1 MEKLGRLDKLLAEMS
16 IGTRSE
22 IRAMVKKGR
31 VSVNGEVLKDFSKKI
46 DPSLDISIDGKSVV
60 YEELSYYLLNKPAGV
75 LSAAMDKKAV
85 TVVDLI
91 DDENKRSDLFPMG
104 RLDKD
109 TEGTLVITNDGEL
122 SHALLSPKKHIGKIY
137 SVLVSGIVKDE
148 ELLKIKS
155 GFKIDDD
162 IVSLPANVRILKTY
176 PYSDV
181 SWCLIELFEGKF
193 HEVKKIFA
201 AIGHEVVHLRR
212 YSFAGISGTGLK
224 TGEFRRLSDE
234 EISYLK
240 SLNDEKTS
248 GEKTSGEKTSGEKTS
263 GEKASS
269 VKKSGENASSENV
282 NSEKTSSE
290 NASSEK
296 LSNER
301 ASAEKENSIK
311 IGAKAFSDLNIEDL
325 GKSFSDTISYDDLLK
340 GIKAV
345 IFDFDGTLADSMWM
359 WPSIDEEYLK
369 KFGIEC
375 PETLHTELEGKS
387 PNECAKYFQ
396 EKFNINESEEAMM
409 DAWNDM
415 AAYNYEHKVFLKPGV
430 ESFLKKL
437 KENGIKIGIGSSNF
451 KELVV
456 SALKNNGVLEY
467 IDSIHVSSEVHAGKP
482 APDIYELT
490 AEDLGVKPRECL
502 VFEDIVQGLLAGK
515 RAGMK
520 TVAVF
525 DECSSEKQELNKE
538 MCDYYIFDT
547 TSIIY

>member
-1 MEKLGRLDKLLAEMS
+1 MEKLVRLDKLLAEMS

-212 YSFAGISGTGLK
+212 YSFAGISGTGLI

-467 IDSIHVSSEVHAGKP
+467 IDSIHVSSEVAAGKP

>member
-1 MEKLGRLDKLLAEMS
+1 
-16 IGTRSE
+16 
-22 IRAMVKKGR
+22 MVKKGR

-234 EISYLK
+234 EIGYLK

-248 GEKTSGEKTSGEKTS
+248 GEK
-263 GEKASS
+263 
-269 VKKSGENASSENV
+269 V
-282 NSEKTSSE
+282 
-290 NASSEK
+290 
-296 LSNER
+296 
-301 ASAEKENSIK
+301 SAEKENNIK
-311 IGAKAFSDLNIEDL
+311 IGTKAFSDLNIEDL

-345 IFDFDGTLADSMWM
+345 IFDFDGTLADSMWI
-359 WPSIDEEYLK
+359 WPSIDEDYLK

-387 PNECAKYFQ
+387 PIECAKYFQ

-409 DAWNDM
+409 DAWNEM
-415 AAYNYEHKVFLKPGV
+415 AAYNYEHKVFLKPGI

-467 IDSIHVSSEVHAGKP
+467 IDSIHVSSEVAAGKP
-482 APDIYELT
+482 APDIYKLT

-538 MCDYYIFDT
+538 MCDYYIFDA

>member
-1 MEKLGRLDKLLAEMS
+1 MEKLVRLDKLLAEMS

-234 EISYLK
+234 EIGYLK

-248 GEKTSGEKTSGEKTS
+248 GEK
-263 GEKASS
+263 
-269 VKKSGENASSENV
+269 V
-282 NSEKTSSE
+282 
-290 NASSEK
+290 
-296 LSNER
+296 
-301 ASAEKENSIK
+301 SAEKENNIK
-311 IGAKAFSDLNIEDL
+311 IGTKAFSDLNIEDL

-359 WPSIDEEYLK
+359 WPSIDEDYLK

-387 PNECAKYFQ
+387 PIECAKYFQ

-415 AAYNYEHKVFLKPGV
+415 AAYNYEHKVFLKPGI

-467 IDSIHVSSEVHAGKP
+467 IDSIHVSSEVAAGKP
-482 APDIYELT
+482 APDIYKLT

-538 MCDYYIFDT
+538 MCDYYIFDA

>member
-1 MEKLGRLDKLLAEMS
+1 MEKLVRLDKLLAEMS

-234 EISYLK
+234 EINYLK

-248 GEKTSGEKTSGEKTS
+248 GEK
-263 GEKASS
+263 
-269 VKKSGENASSENV
+269 V
-282 NSEKTSSE
+282 
-290 NASSEK
+290 
-296 LSNER
+296 
-301 ASAEKENSIK
+301 SAEKENIIK

-359 WPSIDEEYLK
+359 WPSIDEDYLK

-387 PNECAKYFQ
+387 PIECAKYFQ

-415 AAYNYEHKVFLKPGV
+415 AAYNYEHKVFLKPGI

-467 IDSIHVSSEVHAGKP
+467 IDSIHVSSEVAAGKP

-490 AEDLGVKPRECL
+490 AEDLGVKPGECL

-538 MCDYYIFDT
+538 MCDYYIFDA

>member
-1 MEKLGRLDKLLAEMS
+1 MEKLVRLDKLLAEMS

-234 EISYLK
+234 EIGYLK

-248 GEKTSGEKTSGEKTS
+248 GEK
-263 GEKASS
+263 
-269 VKKSGENASSENV
+269 V
-282 NSEKTSSE
+282 
-290 NASSEK
+290 
-296 LSNER
+296 
-301 ASAEKENSIK
+301 SAEKENNIK
-311 IGAKAFSDLNIEDL
+311 IGTKAFSDLNIEDL

-345 IFDFDGTLADSMWM
+345 IFDFDGTLADSMWI
-359 WPSIDEEYLK
+359 WPSIDEDYLK

-387 PNECAKYFQ
+387 PIECAKYFQ

-409 DAWNDM
+409 DAWNEM
-415 AAYNYEHKVFLKPGV
+415 AAYNYEHKVFLKPGI

-467 IDSIHVSSEVHAGKP
+467 IDSIHVSSEVAAGKP
-482 APDIYELT
+482 APDIYKLT
-490 AEDLGVKPRECL
+490 AEDLGVKPGECL

-538 MCDYYIFDT
+538 MCDYYIFDA

>member
-1 MEKLGRLDKLLAEMS
+1 MEKLVRLDKLLAEMS

-234 EISYLK
+234 EIGYLK

-248 GEKTSGEKTSGEKTS
+248 GEKE
-263 GEKASS
+263 
-269 VKKSGENASSENV
+269 
-282 NSEKTSSE
+282 
-290 NASSEK
+290 
-296 LSNER
+296 
-301 ASAEKENSIK
+301 SAEKENNIK

-359 WPSIDEEYLK
+359 WPSIDEDYLK

-387 PNECAKYFQ
+387 PIECAKYFQ
-396 EKFNINESEEAMM
+396 EKFNINESEDAMM
-409 DAWNDM
+409 DAWNEM
-415 AAYNYEHKVFLKPGV
+415 AAYNYEHKVFLKPGI

-467 IDSIHVSSEVHAGKP
+467 IDSIHVSSEVAAGKP
-482 APDIYELT
+482 APDIYKLT
-490 AEDLGVKPRECL
+490 AEDLGVKPGECL

-538 MCDYYIFDT
+538 MCDYYIFDA

>member
-1 MEKLGRLDKLLAEMS
+1 MEKLVRLDKLLAEMS

-212 YSFAGISGTGLK
+212 YSFAGITGTGLK

-234 EISYLK
+234 EINYLK

-248 GEKTSGEKTSGEKTS
+248 S
-263 GEKASS
+263 
-269 VKKSGENASSENV
+269 ENASSENASSV
-282 NSEKTSSE
+282 NASSE
-290 NASSEK
+290 NASSVNVSSVKTSSEK
-296 LSNER
+296 LSNEKGG
-301 ASAEKENSIK
+301 AEKENNIK

-325 GKSFSDTISYDDLLK
+325 RKSFSDTISYDDLLK

-359 WPSIDEEYLK
+359 WPSIDEDYLK

-409 DAWNDM
+409 DTWNDM
-415 AAYNYEHKVFLKPGV
+415 AAYNYEHKVFLKPGI

-456 SALKNNGVLEY
+456 LALKNNGVLEY

-538 MCDYYIFDT
+538 MCDYYIFDAT
-547 TSIIY
+547 CIIY

>member
-1 MEKLGRLDKLLAEMS
+1 MEKLVRLDKLLAEMS

-234 EISYLK
+234 EIGYLK

-248 GEKTSGEKTSGEKTS
+248 GEKE
-263 GEKASS
+263 
-269 VKKSGENASSENV
+269 
-282 NSEKTSSE
+282 
-290 NASSEK
+290 
-296 LSNER
+296 
-301 ASAEKENSIK
+301 SAEKENNIK

-345 IFDFDGTLADSMWM
+345 IFDFDGTLADSMWI
-359 WPSIDEEYLK
+359 WPSIDEDYLK
-369 KFGIEC
+369 KFGIKC

-415 AAYNYEHKVFLKPGV
+415 AAYNYEHKVFLKPGI

-467 IDSIHVSSEVHAGKP
+467 IDSIHVSSEVAAGKP

-490 AEDLGVKPRECL
+490 AEDLGVKPGECL

-538 MCDYYIFDT
+538 MCDYYIFDA

>member
-1 MEKLGRLDKLLAEMS
+1 MEKLVRLDKLLAEMS

-234 EISYLK
+234 EIGYLK

-248 GEKTSGEKTSGEKTS
+248 GEK
-263 GEKASS
+263 
-269 VKKSGENASSENV
+269 V
-282 NSEKTSSE
+282 
-290 NASSEK
+290 
-296 LSNER
+296 
-301 ASAEKENSIK
+301 SAEKENIIK

-359 WPSIDEEYLK
+359 WPSIDEDYLK

-387 PNECAKYFQ
+387 PIECAKYFQ

-409 DAWNDM
+409 DAWNEM
-415 AAYNYEHKVFLKPGV
+415 AAYNYEHKVFLKPGI

-467 IDSIHVSSEVHAGKP
+467 IDSIHVSSEVAAGKP
-482 APDIYELT
+482 APDIYKLT
-490 AEDLGVKPRECL
+490 AEDLGVKPGECL

-538 MCDYYIFDT
+538 MCDYYIFDA

>member
-1 MEKLGRLDKLLAEMS
+1 MEKLVRLDKLLAEMS

-234 EISYLK
+234 EIGYLK

-248 GEKTSGEKTSGEKTS
+248 GEK
-263 GEKASS
+263 
-269 VKKSGENASSENV
+269 V
-282 NSEKTSSE
+282 
-290 NASSEK
+290 
-296 LSNER
+296 
-301 ASAEKENSIK
+301 SAEKENNIK

-359 WPSIDEEYLK
+359 WPSIDEDYLK

-409 DAWNDM
+409 DAWNEM
-415 AAYNYEHKVFLKPGV
+415 AAYNYEHKVFLKPGI

-467 IDSIHVSSEVHAGKP
+467 IDSIHVSSEVAAGKP
-482 APDIYELT
+482 APDIYKLT
-490 AEDLGVKPRECL
+490 AEDLGVKPGECL

-538 MCDYYIFDT
+538 MCDYYIFDA

>member
-1 MEKLGRLDKLLAEMS
+1 MEKLVRLDKLLAEMS

-122 SHALLSPKKHIGKIY
+122 SHELLSPKKHIGKIY

-234 EISYLK
+234 EIGYLK
-240 SLNDEKTS
+240 SLNDEN
-248 GEKTSGEKTSGEKTS
+248 
-263 GEKASS
+263 ASS
-269 VKKSGENASSENV
+269 KNASSKNASSENASSENASSENV
-282 NSEKTSSE
+282 SSVKTSSE

-296 LSNER
+296 LSIEKE
-301 ASAEKENSIK
+301 SAEKENNIK

-359 WPSIDEEYLK
+359 WPSIDEDYLK

-387 PNECAKYFQ
+387 PIECAKYFQ

-409 DAWNDM
+409 DTWNDM
-415 AAYNYEHKVFLKPGV
+415 AAYNYEHKVFLKPGI

-467 IDSIHVSSEVHAGKP
+467 IDSIHVSSEVAAGKP

-490 AEDLGVKPRECL
+490 AEDLGVKPGECL

-538 MCDYYIFDT
+538 MCDYYIFDA

>member
-1 MEKLGRLDKLLAEMS
+1 MEKLVRLDKLLAEMS

-234 EISYLK
+234 EIGYLK
-240 SLNDEKTS
+240 SLNDENASSKNAS
-248 GEKTSGEKTSGEKTS
+248 SKNASSKNASIENESSVKTS

-269 VKKSGENASSENV
+269 V
-282 NSEKTSSE
+282 KTSSE

-296 LSNER
+296 LSNEKT
-301 ASAEKENSIK
+301 SAEKEKNIK

-345 IFDFDGTLADSMWM
+345 IFDFDGTLADSMWI
-359 WPSIDEEYLK
+359 WPSIDEDYLK

-387 PNECAKYFQ
+387 PIECAKYFQ

-409 DAWNDM
+409 DAWNEM
-415 AAYNYEHKVFLKPGV
+415 AAYNYEHKVFLKPGI

-467 IDSIHVSSEVHAGKP
+467 IDSIHVSSEVAAGKP
-482 APDIYELT
+482 APDIYKLT

-538 MCDYYIFDT
+538 MCDYYIFDA

>member
-1 MEKLGRLDKLLAEMS
+1 MEKLVRLDKLLAEMS

-234 EISYLK
+234 EIGYLK

-248 GEKTSGEKTSGEKTS
+248 GEKG
-263 GEKASS
+263 
-269 VKKSGENASSENV
+269 
-282 NSEKTSSE
+282 
-290 NASSEK
+290 
-296 LSNER
+296 
-301 ASAEKENSIK
+301 SAEKENNIK

-345 IFDFDGTLADSMWM
+345 IFDFDGTLADSMWI
-359 WPSIDEEYLK
+359 WPSIDEDYLK

-387 PNECAKYFQ
+387 PIECAKYFQ

-415 AAYNYEHKVFLKPGV
+415 AAYNYEHKVFLKPGI

-467 IDSIHVSSEVHAGKP
+467 IDSIHVSSEVAAGKP
-482 APDIYELT
+482 APDIYKLT

-538 MCDYYIFDT
+538 MCDYYIFDA

>member
-1 MEKLGRLDKLLAEMS
+1 MEKLVRLDKLLAEMS

-75 LSAAMDKKAV
+75 LSAAMDKKAM

-224 TGEFRRLSDE
+224 TGEFRRLSNE
-234 EISYLK
+234 EIGYLK

-248 GEKTSGEKTSGEKTS
+248 GEK
-263 GEKASS
+263 
-269 VKKSGENASSENV
+269 V
-282 NSEKTSSE
+282 
-290 NASSEK
+290 
-296 LSNER
+296 
-301 ASAEKENSIK
+301 SAEKENIIK

-359 WPSIDEEYLK
+359 WPSIDEDYLK

-409 DAWNDM
+409 DAWNEM
-415 AAYNYEHKVFLKPGV
+415 AAYNYEHKVFLKPGI

-467 IDSIHVSSEVHAGKP
+467 IDSIHVSSEVAAGKP
-482 APDIYELT
+482 APDIYKLT
-490 AEDLGVKPRECL
+490 AEDLGVKPGECL

-538 MCDYYIFDT
+538 MCDYYIFDA

>member
-1 MEKLGRLDKLLAEMS
+1 MEKLVRLDKLLAEMS

-234 EISYLK
+234 EIGYLK

-248 GEKTSGEKTSGEKTS
+248 GEKE
-263 GEKASS
+263 
-269 VKKSGENASSENV
+269 
-282 NSEKTSSE
+282 
-290 NASSEK
+290 
-296 LSNER
+296 
-301 ASAEKENSIK
+301 SAEKENNIK

-359 WPSIDEEYLK
+359 WPSIDEDYLK

-409 DAWNDM
+409 DAWNEM
-415 AAYNYEHKVFLKPGV
+415 AAYNYEHKVFLKPGI

-467 IDSIHVSSEVHAGKP
+467 IDSIHVSSEVAAGKP
-482 APDIYELT
+482 APDIYKLT
-490 AEDLGVKPRECL
+490 AEDLGVKPGECL

-538 MCDYYIFDT
+538 MCDYYIFDA

>member
-1 MEKLGRLDKLLAEMS
+1 MEKLVRLDKLLAEMS

-22 IRAMVKKGR
+22 IRAIVKKGR

-234 EISYLK
+234 EIGYLK

-248 GEKTSGEKTSGEKTS
+248 GEK
-263 GEKASS
+263 
-269 VKKSGENASSENV
+269 V
-282 NSEKTSSE
+282 
-290 NASSEK
+290 
-296 LSNER
+296 
-301 ASAEKENSIK
+301 SAEKENIIK

-359 WPSIDEEYLK
+359 WPSIDEDYLK

-387 PNECAKYFQ
+387 PIECAKYFQ
-396 EKFNINESEEAMM
+396 EKFNINESEEEMM

-415 AAYNYEHKVFLKPGV
+415 AAYNYEHKVFLKPGI

-467 IDSIHVSSEVHAGKP
+467 IDSIHVSSEVAAGKP

-490 AEDLGVKPRECL
+490 AEDLGVKPGECL

-538 MCDYYIFDT
+538 MCDYYIFDAN
-547 TSIIY
+547 SIIY

>member
-1 MEKLGRLDKLLAEMS
+1 MEKLVRLDKLLAEMS

-224 TGEFRRLSDE
+224 TGEFRRLSNE
-234 EISYLK
+234 EIGYLK

-248 GEKTSGEKTSGEKTS
+248 GEK
-263 GEKASS
+263 
-269 VKKSGENASSENV
+269 V
-282 NSEKTSSE
+282 
-290 NASSEK
+290 
-296 LSNER
+296 
-301 ASAEKENSIK
+301 SAEKENIIK

-359 WPSIDEEYLK
+359 WPSIDEDYLK

-409 DAWNDM
+409 DAWNEM
-415 AAYNYEHKVFLKPGV
+415 AAYNYEHKVFLKPGI

-467 IDSIHVSSEVHAGKP
+467 IDSIHVSSEVAAGKP
-482 APDIYELT
+482 APDIYKLT
-490 AEDLGVKPRECL
+490 AEDLGVKPGECL

-538 MCDYYIFDT
+538 MCDYYIFDA

>member
-1 MEKLGRLDKLLAEMS
+1 MEKLVRLDKLLAEMS

-234 EISYLK
+234 EIGYLK
-240 SLNDEKTS
+240 SLNDENASSKNAS
-248 GEKTSGEKTSGEKTS
+248 SKNASSKNASIENESSVKTS

-269 VKKSGENASSENV
+269 VK
-282 NSEKTSSE
+282 TSSE

-296 LSNER
+296 
-301 ASAEKENSIK
+301 
-311 IGAKAFSDLNIEDL
+311 
-325 GKSFSDTISYDDLLK
+325 
-340 GIKAV
+340 
-345 IFDFDGTLADSMWM
+345 
-359 WPSIDEEYLK
+359 
-369 KFGIEC
+369 
-375 PETLHTELEGKS
+375 
-387 PNECAKYFQ
+387 
-396 EKFNINESEEAMM
+396 
-409 DAWNDM
+409 
-415 AAYNYEHKVFLKPGV
+415 
-430 ESFLKKL
+430 
-437 KENGIKIGIGSSNF
+437 
-451 KELVV
+451 
-456 SALKNNGVLEY
+456 
-467 IDSIHVSSEVHAGKP
+467 
-482 APDIYELT
+482 
-490 AEDLGVKPRECL
+490 
-502 VFEDIVQGLLAGK
+502 
-515 RAGMK
+515 
-520 TVAVF
+520 
-525 DECSSEKQELNKE
+525 
-538 MCDYYIFDT
+538 
-547 TSIIY
+547 

>member
-1 MEKLGRLDKLLAEMS
+1 MEKLVRLDKLLAEMS

-234 EISYLK
+234 EIGYLK

-248 GEKTSGEKTSGEKTS
+248 GEK
-263 GEKASS
+263 
-269 VKKSGENASSENV
+269 V
-282 NSEKTSSE
+282 
-290 NASSEK
+290 
-296 LSNER
+296 
-301 ASAEKENSIK
+301 SAEKENNIK
-311 IGAKAFSDLNIEDL
+311 IGTKAFSDLNIEDL

-345 IFDFDGTLADSMWM
+345 IFDFDGTLADSMWI
-359 WPSIDEEYLK
+359 WPSIDEDYLK

-387 PNECAKYFQ
+387 PIECAKYFQ

-409 DAWNDM
+409 DAWNEM
-415 AAYNYEHKVFLKPGV
+415 AAYNYEHKVFLKPGI

-467 IDSIHVSSEVHAGKP
+467 IDSIHVSSEVAAGKP
-482 APDIYELT
+482 APDIYKLT

-538 MCDYYIFDT
+538 MCDYYIFDA

>member
-1 MEKLGRLDKLLAEMS
+1 MEKLVRLDKLLAEMS

-234 EISYLK
+234 EIGYLK

-248 GEKTSGEKTSGEKTS
+248 GEKE
-263 GEKASS
+263 
-269 VKKSGENASSENV
+269 
-282 NSEKTSSE
+282 
-290 NASSEK
+290 
-296 LSNER
+296 
-301 ASAEKENSIK
+301 SAEKENNIK

-345 IFDFDGTLADSMWM
+345 IFDFDGTLADSMWI
-359 WPSIDEEYLK
+359 WPSIDEDYLK

-409 DAWNDM
+409 DAWNEM
-415 AAYNYEHKVFLKPGV
+415 AAYNYKHKVFLKPGI

-467 IDSIHVSSEVHAGKP
+467 IDSIHVSSEVAAGKP
-482 APDIYELT
+482 APDIYKLT
-490 AEDLGVKPRECL
+490 AEDLGVKPGECL

-538 MCDYYIFDT
+538 MCDYYIFDA

>member
-1 MEKLGRLDKLLAEMS
+1 MEKLVRLDKLLAEMS

-212 YSFAGISGTGLK
+212 YSFAGITGTGLK

-234 EISYLK
+234 EINYLK

-248 GEKTSGEKTSGEKTS
+248 S
-263 GEKASS
+263 
-269 VKKSGENASSENV
+269 ENASSV
-282 NSEKTSSE
+282 KTSSE
-290 NASSEK
+290 NASSENASSVNASSENASSVNVSSVKTSSEK
-296 LSNER
+296 LSNEKGG
-301 ASAEKENSIK
+301 AEKENNIK

-325 GKSFSDTISYDDLLK
+325 RKSFSDTISYDDLLK

-359 WPSIDEEYLK
+359 WPSIDEDYLK

-409 DAWNDM
+409 DTWNDM
-415 AAYNYEHKVFLKPGV
+415 AAYNYEHKVFLKPGI

-456 SALKNNGVLEY
+456 LALKNNGVLEY

-538 MCDYYIFDT
+538 MCDYYIFDAT
-547 TSIIY
+547 CIIY

>member
-1 MEKLGRLDKLLAEMS
+1 MEKLVRLDKLLAEMS

-75 LSAAMDKKAV
+75 LSAAMDKKAM

-234 EISYLK
+234 EIGYLK

-248 GEKTSGEKTSGEKTS
+248 GEK
-263 GEKASS
+263 
-269 VKKSGENASSENV
+269 V
-282 NSEKTSSE
+282 
-290 NASSEK
+290 
-296 LSNER
+296 
-301 ASAEKENSIK
+301 SAEKENNIK
-311 IGAKAFSDLNIEDL
+311 IGTKAFSDLNIEDL

-359 WPSIDEEYLK
+359 WPSIDEDYLK

-387 PNECAKYFQ
+387 PIECAKYFQ

-415 AAYNYEHKVFLKPGV
+415 AAYNYEHKVFLKPGI

-467 IDSIHVSSEVHAGKP
+467 IDSIHVSSEVAAGKP
-482 APDIYELT
+482 APDIYKLT

-538 MCDYYIFDT
+538 MCDYYIFDA

>member
-1 MEKLGRLDKLLAEMS
+1 MEKLVRLDKLLAEMS

-234 EISYLK
+234 EIGYLK

-248 GEKTSGEKTSGEKTS
+248 GEKE
-263 GEKASS
+263 
-269 VKKSGENASSENV
+269 
-282 NSEKTSSE
+282 
-290 NASSEK
+290 
-296 LSNER
+296 
-301 ASAEKENSIK
+301 SAEKENNIK

-359 WPSIDEEYLK
+359 WPSIDEDYLK

-415 AAYNYEHKVFLKPGV
+415 AAYNYEHKVFLKPGI

-467 IDSIHVSSEVHAGKP
+467 IDSIHVSSEVAAGKP
-482 APDIYELT
+482 APDIYKLT
-490 AEDLGVKPRECL
+490 AEDLGVKPGECL

-538 MCDYYIFDT
+538 MCDYYIFDA